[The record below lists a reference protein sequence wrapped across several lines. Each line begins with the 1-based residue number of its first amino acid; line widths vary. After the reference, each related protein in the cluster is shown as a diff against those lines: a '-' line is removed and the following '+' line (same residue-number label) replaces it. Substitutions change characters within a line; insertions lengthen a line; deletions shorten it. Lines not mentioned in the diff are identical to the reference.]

1 METTKTKKG
10 LVIKKINPKAWNIYK
25 PKDIVAVGGI
35 EKFSQLIGNDKEIEL
50 PKFDFTEQEWEEML
64 KKGI

>member
-1 METTKTKKG
+1 MENTKIDKELALKR
-10 LVIKKINPKAWNIYK
+10 INPKEWNIYT
-25 PKDIVAVGGI
+25 PQEIVAAGGI

-50 PKFDFTEQEWEEML
+50 PKFDFTEQEWEDML